1 MCWLYGRKK
10 NKRLQQNKRSLLNEQ
25 NLNESKVMTLW
36 RLYCADVEE
45 VRELQLAQPFC
56 SKSVGKEKK
65 KKALHLQTESYKY
78 WMCSLE
84 WRCHFA
90 EVNK

>member
-36 RLYCADVEE
+36 RLHCADVEE

-65 KKALHLQTESYKY
+65 KKHYICKQNLINIGCAASSGGVTLL
-78 WMCSLE
+78 
-84 WRCHFA
+84 R
-90 EVNK
+90 